1 MAIRNIR
8 KFGDPILRKTSRDVT
23 VFDGRL
29 HQLLDDMAETMY
41 AANGAGL
48 AAVQVG
54 ILRRAVVVDV
64 GEGIIELVN
73 PKIVEAAEETIHS
86 SEGCL
91 SFPGQWGLVERPQ
104 KVTVEA
110 QDRHGN
116 PITVTGED
124 MLARALC
131 HETDHTNGIV
141 YLDLATEMLDPSE
154 VEEEES

>member
-1 MAIRNIR
+1 MALRNIL
-8 KFGDPILRKTSRDVT
+8 KFGDPTLRKKSRDVT
-23 VFDGRL
+23 VFDKRL
-29 HQLLDDMAETMY
+29 HQLLEDMADTMHE
-41 AANGAGL
+41 ANGVGL

-54 ILRRAVVVDV
+54 VLRRVVTIDV
-64 GEGIIELVN
+64 GEGVIELIN
-73 PKIVEAAEETIHS
+73 PVVKDTSEETIIR

-91 SFPGQWGLVERPQ
+91 SFPGQWGLVERPA

-116 PITVTGED
+116 PITVTGEE

-141 YLDLATEMLDPSE
+141 FIDLASEMLEDDDDDE
-154 VEEEES
+154 NED